1 MLDIKELIENPDKL
15 NKETLPQLK
24 ELTEKYPFFQVAR
37 ILYVRNLFLQ
47 HSPQF
52 GAELRKASAFVP
64 DRSTLFAFTEGEHYQ
79 IESAGV
85 AVPEAKAENSNDR
98 TILLIEDFLKQSKT
112 STQKPSIA
120 DLTNDYASF
129 LMKSEENDED
139 DVASNIDD
147 SNSPQLKGAHLID
160 SFINET
166 KGKQRV
172 QMKNILDENEFESPE
187 ISYEEEEIYT
197 ENMVNIYINQ
207 GRYEQ
212 ALEILTKICLNNPKK
227 SSIFA
232 AQMNLLEVIVS
243 GRQQ

>member
-15 NKETLPQLK
+15 TKETLPQLK

-52 GAELRKASAFVP
+52 GTELRKASAFVP
-64 DRSTLFAFTEGEHYQ
+64 DRSTLFSITEGEHYQ
-79 IESAGV
+79 IESAGIV
-85 AVPEAKAENSNDR
+85 SQGNNIEPEGNR
-98 TILLIEDFLKQSKT
+98 TISLITQFLEQSK
-112 STQKPSIA
+112 SDTQKPSIA

-129 LMKSEENDED
+129 LMKSDENED
-139 DVASNIDD
+139 GTDGNETENEAQ
-147 SNSPQLKGAHLID
+147 PQLKGAHLID
-160 SFINET
+160 NFIEET

-172 QMKNILDENEFESPE
+172 QMKNMIEDNEFESPE
-187 ISYEEEEIYT
+187 ISNEEEEIYT
-197 ENMVNIYINQ
+197 ENMVNIYIKQ

-212 ALEILTKICLNNPKK
+212 ALEILSKICLNNPKK

-232 AQMNLLEVIVS
+232 AQMNLLEVIIS
-243 GRQQ
+243 SKKQ